1 MRLHILFHTV
11 LLSALS
17 THALATSLE
26 SVSAQL
32 AQLEA
37 STGGKIGVAA
47 INTATQQR
55 IEYHAKELFPMGC
68 TSKVIGVAAILK
80 KSMTNKKLLSDKIHY
95 KNEDLLEWAPITKKN
110 VGNGMSNAS
119 LCSAAISY
127 SDNTAMN
134 LLVKQIGGPA
144 EVTTFARS
152 INDKQFNLVH
162 GWPDEAFAVP
172 GTGKDATTP
181 AAMTDSLSK
190 LTLGTIL
197 AAPQRAMLLTWLK
210 NNTTGNA
217 RIRAGTPKTW
227 VVGDKTGTGFN
238 YGITADTAV
247 LWPPKCAPIVM
258 TIYYFNKNKNA
269 QKRDDVIASATKI
282 ILPAFAQSDSC
293 IKL

>member
-1 MRLHILFHTV
+1 MRLHLLFSTA
-11 LLSALS
+11 LLCAIS

-26 SVSAQL
+26 SVSTQL

-37 STGGKIGVAA
+37 STGGRIGIAA

-55 IEYHAKELFPMGC
+55 IEYHAEESFPMGC
-68 TSKVIGVAAILK
+68 TSKVIGVAAMLK
-80 KSMTNKKLLSDKIHY
+80 RSMTNNQLLSEKIHY
-95 KNEDLLEWAPITKKN
+95 KKDDLLEWAPITKKY
-110 VGNGMSNAS
+110 VADGMSNAT

-134 LLVKQIGGPA
+134 LLAKQLGGPA
-144 EVTTFARS
+144 GLTAFARS
-152 INDKQFNLVH
+152 IHDKQFNLVH

-181 AAMTDSLSK
+181 AAMTESLRK
-190 LTLGTIL
+190 LTLGTVL
-197 AAPQRAMLLTWLK
+197 AAPQRAMLITWLK

-217 RIRAGTPKTW
+217 RIRAGVPKNW
-227 VVGDKTGTGFN
+227 VVGDKTGTGFH

-247 LWPPKCAPIVM
+247 IWPPKCAPIVM
-258 TIYYFNKNKNA
+258 TVYYFNKDKNA
-269 QKRDDVIASATKI
+269 PKRDDVLASATKI
-282 ILPAFAQSDSC
+282 VLPAFAKSDSC